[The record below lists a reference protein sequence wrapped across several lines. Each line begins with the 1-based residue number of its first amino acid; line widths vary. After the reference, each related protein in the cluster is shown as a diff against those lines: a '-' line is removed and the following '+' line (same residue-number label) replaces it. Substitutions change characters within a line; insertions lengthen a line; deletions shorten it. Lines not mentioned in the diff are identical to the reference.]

1 MLNDYKPLCHRD
13 SSRGRG
19 EEIIMSTFFH
29 TNSYGSLD
37 GLGVTL
43 LREAES
49 LSREKGLPYDG
60 VLQCLEKAFDDVIR
74 RFYGFRELVVHLD
87 KKNGTLRVYR
97 PIFPENSLESPV
109 STGGL
114 GLQKTNTTTSKDVA
128 EDQEQRENRDFYEN
142 QQQKENQNFYEQE
155 GEWQGKREN
164 QDFYEQ
170 EREGQDQRESGYSH
184 EFRQENQENYQQE
197 KKVFEEGDN
206 AFQHRTYGEENSGSY
221 QDKEGD
227 LEEGDNTF
235 QHRTYGHQ
243 NHVSQHVRDYEDHSG
258 EFSPSPKVEPI
269 LEPLPVPPF
278 NRVAV
283 QHLKKALLNHI
294 QDLERAMSYEEF
306 QRRLGQIVSCVVKH
320 IDRGNLFVDIGRT
333 EAMIP
338 RSELIPQEAYNINDR
353 LKAYIF
359 AVKRQEKG
367 PQVFLSRAH
376 PGFLGALMTK
386 EVPEIQEGLLEIK
399 NIARDPG
406 SRAKV
411 AIYSLEGKSLDAVGA
426 CVGVRGSRIAS
437 VSKELGGEKIDIIP
451 WSEDSVVFVVNA
463 LMPAEV
469 SKVIVEKNGRYKVI
483 VPDSQKGIAIGSK
496 GWNVRLAHQLTK
508 INMDI
513 VTESAHQQQ
522 RTELRDYLVQLFV
535 QYLDVDELMAHFLVS
550 EGFES
555 IQELAETSVEELEA
569 LDGLD
574 GDIALELK
582 TRAQEAMHILQEED
596 YGTYE
601 SLGGE
606 KDLLDLELPS
616 WTLPLLGRHQIL
628 SLKDFADLSQD
639 ELQDL
644 LGEEKYKKLQENQ
657 WADFILKAR
666 QNVYGL

>member
-13 SSRGRG
+13 SSRGRR

-37 GLGVTL
+37 GLGATL

-97 PIFPENSLESPV
+97 PIFPENTVASQRLITED
-109 STGGL
+109 
-114 GLQKTNTTTSKDVA
+114 SKDKPE
-128 EDQEQRENRDFYEN
+128 EDDSTLEDVSENHYQEES
-142 QQQKENQNFYEQE
+142 QE
-155 GEWQGKREN
+155 
-164 QDFYEQ
+164 
-170 EREGQDQRESGYSH
+170 SH
-184 EFRQENQENYQQE
+184 EHEDENQEEKNQE
-197 KKVFEEGDN
+197 DHERQKEIPEKDGND
-206 AFQHRTYGEENSGSY
+206 FQESTYGY
-221 QDKEGD
+221 KDQEGQVYS
-227 LEEGDNTF
+227 EK
-235 QHRTYGHQ
+235 
-243 NHVSQHVRDYEDHSG
+243 
-258 EFSPSPKVEPI
+258 SPLPKVEPI

-283 QHLKKALLNHI
+283 QHLKKALLDHI

-306 QRRLGQIVSCVVKH
+306 QRRLGQVVSCVVKH

-426 CVGVRGSRIAS
+426 CVGVRGSRISS

-451 WSEDSVVFVVNA
+451 WSEDNVVFVVNA

-644 LGEEKYKKLQENQ
+644 LGEGKYKKLQENQ